1 MYKTFVDKRGLLN
14 HLIPTDIEGK
24 LFSYENIVKNS
35 KKLNPWNQFFVKL
48 YDSEGNDL
56 LEYTEVNKTIF
67 RNPRLVDITRKLN
80 PEYLI

>member
-1 MYKTFVDKRGLLN
+1 MYKTFIDKRGSLN
-14 HLIPTDIEGK
+14 HLVSTEIEYK
-24 LFSYENIVKNS
+24 FYSYENIVKNS
-35 KKLNPWNQFFVKL
+35 KKIDQWGGFFIKL